1 MDLKIALRG
10 ITRTPIFAVVVV
22 VAMALGIGA
31 NTTMFGV
38 IRAVFLRPLPFPEPD
53 RLVTVWESDPER
65 GVNRQRVSGPNFV
78 DWEAQSSV
86 FDAMGTLPNWTG
98 PISTFNVVGADSVE
112 RVPGLYASSGFFRV
126 LGIQP
131 LLGRSLG
138 PDDDRQQGR
147 RRVVISYAYW
157 KDRFG
162 GDPAVLGKTIHID
175 TFRGGA
181 FTVIGVMP
189 RGFDSPGGVKFWL
202 SLADWGAGPL
212 PPLDMADRCCPWHAV
227 FARLKPGVTP
237 QRASDELTAI
247 AQRISERHPTAPRV
261 TRVQVVPLRES
272 LVGTHRLALGTL
284 FAAVGCV
291 FLIACANVA
300 NLLLSRSVGR
310 RKELLT
316 RMALGAT
323 RWRIAR
329 QLIAES
335 LLLCGLGAIGGVFIA
350 AWTQSAVA
358 RRFEGQIPLVET
370 TAIDTA
376 VLAFAVL
383 LTVVSAVL
391 CGLAPLVGW
400 QSASFQSR
408 GQTEGVTSMR
418 LRKALVVSE
427 VALAVMLVASAGL
440 FVRTLVKLRAV
451 DVGFRMDRVLTA
463 SMDMTTGPLRGRG
476 NAARFLEQLIPRLAA
491 LPGVQSVGAAT
502 AIPLETGP
510 ADQAITREDRPALL
524 AAASPRVTQTAVT
537 PGYFTTIGVA
547 LQKGRFCMEADTADG
562 TLVAL
567 VNETAARRYW
577 QGEDPIGKRFARGS
591 RERFNYFRAPSAP
604 GAIEWR
610 EIVGVVADMRSAGF
624 ANDIQP
630 EVYYCYKQFPIVEA
644 QLFVRTTRDPTALAA
659 AVRGEIAVANTRAV
673 VVRMRTLEDV
683 AGESLTDQR
692 LRAAL
697 VGAFSALALALGM
710 LGIYGVT
717 AYTVGQRTQEIGIRM
732 ALGADRIHVSRMI
745 VSQAFRLTAAGILLG
760 LFGAFA
766 AARSTASLL
775 FGVPPFDAVTFAGT
789 CLLMLGAAILASS
802 APAWQA
808 TRVDPAVAL
817 RSE

>member
-1 MDLKIALRG
+1 
-10 ITRTPIFAVVVV
+10 
-22 VAMALGIGA
+22 
-31 NTTMFGV
+31 
-38 IRAVFLRPLPFPEPD
+38 
-53 RLVTVWESDPER
+53 
-65 GVNRQRVSGPNFV
+65 
-78 DWEAQSSV
+78 
-86 FDAMGTLPNWTG
+86 
-98 PISTFNVVGADSVE
+98 
-112 RVPGLYASSGFFRV
+112 
-126 LGIQP
+126 
-131 LLGRSLG
+131 
-138 PDDDRQQGR
+138 
-147 RRVVISYAYW
+147 
-157 KDRFG
+157 
-162 GDPAVLGKTIHID
+162 
-175 TFRGGA
+175 
-181 FTVIGVMP
+181 
-189 RGFDSPGGVKFWL
+189 
-202 SLADWGAGPL
+202 
-212 PPLDMADRCCPWHAV
+212 
-227 FARLKPGVTP
+227 
-237 QRASDELTAI
+237 
-247 AQRISERHPTAPRV
+247 
-261 TRVQVVPLRES
+261 
-272 LVGTHRLALGTL
+272 
-284 FAAVGCV
+284 
-291 FLIACANVA
+291 
-300 NLLLSRSVGR
+300 
-310 RKELLT
+310 
-316 RMALGAT
+316 MALGAT
-323 RWRIAR
+323 RRRIAR

-350 AWTQSAVA
+350 VWAQSALS
-358 RRFEGQIPLVET
+358 RRLERQIPLIET

-400 QSASFQSR
+400 RSANFQSR

-418 LRKALVVSE
+418 LRNALVVSE
-427 VALAVMLVASAGL
+427 VALAVTLVASAGL

-451 DVGFRMDRVLTA
+451 DVGFRMDRVLTV
-463 SMDMTTGPLRGRG
+463 SMDMTTEPFRGRRG

-491 LPGVQSVGAAT
+491 LPGVQSVAAAT
-502 AIPLETGP
+502 GMPLEAGP
-510 ADQAITREDRPALL
+510 AEQAITREDRPALL

-537 PGYFTTIGVA
+537 PGYFATIGVA
-547 LQKGRFCMEADTADG
+547 LQKGRFCTEADTADG

-591 RERFNYFRAPSAP
+591 RERFNFFRAPSTP

-610 EIVGVVADMRSAGF
+610 EIVGIVADMRSAGF
-624 ANDIQP
+624 ADDIQP
-630 EVYYCYKQFPIVEA
+630 EVYYCYKQFPFYEPR
-644 QLFVRTTRDPTALAA
+644 LFVRTTSDPTALAA
-659 AVRGEIAVANTRAV
+659 AVRGEIAAANTRAV

-683 AGESLTDQR
+683 AGESLTNQR

-802 APAWQA
+802 APAWKA
-808 TRVDPAVAL
+808 TQVDPAVAL